1 MIRLLLKKLKKITYT
16 EEDNELTKKDAN
28 NLLKNN
34 NFTKKE
40 NNISNISP
48 EIKAKPKFISN

>member
-1 MIRLLLKKLKKITYT
+1 MIITEKKLKKITYT

-40 NNISNISP
+40 NNISNSSP